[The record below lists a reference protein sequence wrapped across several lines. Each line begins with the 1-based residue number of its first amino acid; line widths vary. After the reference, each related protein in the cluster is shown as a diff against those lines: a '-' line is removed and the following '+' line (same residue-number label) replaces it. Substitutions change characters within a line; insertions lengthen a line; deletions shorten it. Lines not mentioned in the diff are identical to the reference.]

1 MKPIGKVGDFG
12 VDARSPRICASVA
25 PANDSDER
33 RFVLIVELD
42 QRTARIPLTTVF
54 APDLVSRANHILRNC
69 RTSSRIVEA
78 FPSFDEGKLGAL
90 EPRRIFVGYRIRVAD
105 AKAADEDVGVL
116 AILVA
121 LRRQTSR
128 LDVRVK
134 LERLVHREDGDV
146 VLKGLLIAATSVFA
160 AVVLQSVS
168 HTYTVTRIWA

>member
-12 VDARSPRICASVA
+12 VDARFPRICASVA

-54 APDLVSRANHILRNC
+54 APDLVSRANHILRN
-69 RTSSRIVEA
+69 SIGA
-78 FPSFDEGKLGAL
+78 FPSFDKGKLDAL
-90 EPRRIFVGYRIRVAD
+90 KPRWIFVGFRILVAD

-128 LDVRVK
+128 LDVRVE
-134 LERLVHREDGDV
+134 LERLVDREDGDV